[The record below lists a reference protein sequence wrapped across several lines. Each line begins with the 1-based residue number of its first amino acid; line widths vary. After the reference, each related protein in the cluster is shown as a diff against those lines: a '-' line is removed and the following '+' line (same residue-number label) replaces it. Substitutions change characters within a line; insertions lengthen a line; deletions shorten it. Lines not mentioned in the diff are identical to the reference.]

1 MSILEDGGNIR
12 EELSQINL
20 DSFAKSQRDVR
31 DVHASEAHHIFIM
44 EVLKCPQKVI
54 VEVEGLDVKS
64 RTYSMTKTTESD
76 QAVLGDFLLSLKNEG
91 NSFKD

>member
-31 DVHASEAHHIFIM
+31 DAHASKTHHIFIM

-54 VEVEGLDVKS
+54 VEVEGLDVQS
-64 RTYSMTKTTESD
+64 RAYSMTETTESD